1 MKAIKLGV
9 TLGCVLAAMA
19 ACSPSPDASTDAGSN
34 SRDAG
39 QDAGHDAGLISLADA
54 GCNAGMALIL
64 GRPCMT
70 CVQTNCQDQIASC
83 SFDQCTKCLLGCTAC
98 TSACS
103 GSGADSGTGGDGS
116 VPSDS
121 DGGVPSSGG
130 DGGTPSCDRIRNGNC
145 CSMIESIKQLGID
158 PGSLGTQCQQLID
171 TNNEALCAQLLT
183 KTSNFLNTCP

>member
-1 MKAIKLGV
+1 MKAIKLGA
-9 TLGCVLAAMA
+9 TLSCVLAAMA
-19 ACSPSPDASTDAGSN
+19 ACSPAPEASTDAGSN

-39 QDAGHDAGLISLADA
+39 QDAGLISFADA

-83 SFDQCTKCLLGCTAC
+83 SFDQCTQCLLGCTAC
-98 TSACS
+98 TSACA

-130 DGGTPSCDRIRNGNC
+130 GTPSCDKIRNGNC
-145 CSMIESIKQLGID
+145 CSLIDVIKQLGID
-158 PGSLGTQCQQLID
+158 PGSLGAQCQQLVD
-171 TNNEALCAQLLT
+171 TNNEELCSKLLT
-183 KTSNFLNTCP
+183 NTQNFFNQCL